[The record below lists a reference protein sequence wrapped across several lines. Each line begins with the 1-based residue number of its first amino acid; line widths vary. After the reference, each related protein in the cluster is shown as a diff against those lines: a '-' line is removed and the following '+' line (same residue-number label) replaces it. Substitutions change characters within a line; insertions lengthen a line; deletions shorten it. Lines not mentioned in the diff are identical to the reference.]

1 VLVGAGA
8 ALLAA
13 AAAIAVYS
21 RSGMLDALHSGLF
34 DHCGT
39 GPLYCTRPDTG
50 LPVLLDTDPLKYLGM
65 LNIALPVL
73 IGVFWGAPLLGR
85 VRGRSHTLSR
95 AAGTGRRRTVGGT
108 AMALAGHRRGLTYP
122 FYLVHQSI
130 GIPLA
135 KGLIKAVPGLGP
147 LPSMAVSVICMLG
160 LAALVHTW
168 VERRLGRLLRQR
180 LTVDLHL
187 RDLAEAG
194 VHPHAVAGSSGP
206 TVAAP
211 RATWAP

>member
-1 VLVGAGA
+1 VCA
-8 ALLAA
+8 AVVTLCLGLL
-13 AAAIAVYS
+13 
-21 RSGMLDALHSGLF
+21 
-34 DHCGT
+34 
-39 GPLYCTRPDTG
+39 
-50 LPVLLDTDPLKYLGM
+50 
-65 LNIALPVL
+65 
-73 IGVFWGAPLLGR
+73 
-85 VRGRSHTLSR
+85 
-95 AAGTGRRRTVGGT
+95 
-108 AMALAGHRRGLTYP
+108 ALAGVGPLAGLQWRWLVTAGRLTYR